1 MHEHELWVTALFNDH
16 LAGFANAILTAV
28 GQPEQARPWANY
40 MTMQLVVAA
49 FIIVLFAIL
58 RPKLSMDCPGGLQHA
73 FEGIHGFLSDQAH
86 DNIHHHHRKY
96 VPFFG
101 TIFLFV
107 LFANLIGIIPTF
119 ESPTMFPPVP
129 AGLALAAFLYYN
141 IQGFA
146 EGGIGYLKQFAGP
159 NMGFGFL
166 GNTAMACLMIPI
178 EIVSHCA
185 RPISLTI
192 RLFAN
197 MFAGEQVTLV
207 FLSMTYIL
215 APVLFMGLH
224 VFVSFVQAYVF
235 ALLTMIYVGA
245 ATSHDH

>member
-1 MHEHELWVTALFNDH
+1 MHEHGLWVTALFNDH
-16 LAGFANAILTAV
+16 LAEMANGILTAV
-28 GQPEQARPWANY
+28 GQPAQERPWANY

-49 FIIVLFAIL
+49 AMVGVFGLL
-58 RPKLSMDCPGGLQHA
+58 RPKLSMDRPGGFQHA
-73 FEGIHGFLSDQAH
+73 MEVLYGFLGDQAH
-86 DNIHHHHRKY
+86 DNIHHGHRKY
-96 VPFFG
+96 LPFFG
-101 TIFLFV
+101 AIFFFV

-141 IQGFA
+141 IQGFL

-159 NMGFGFL
+159 NMGFGTI
-166 GNTAMACLMIPI
+166 GNLLMACLMIPI

-215 APVLFMGLH
+215 APVVFMGLH

-245 ATSHDH
+245 AVSHDH

>member
-1 MHEHELWVTALFNDH
+1 MHEHELWVTAFFNDH
-16 LAGFANAILTAV
+16 LAGVANQILTAV
-28 GQPEQARPWANY
+28 GQPAYDRPWANY
-40 MTMQLVVAA
+40 MTMQFVVAA
-49 FIIVLFAIL
+49 FMMVLFAAL
-58 RPKLSMDCPGGLQHA
+58 KPRLSMDRPGGMQHT
-73 FEGIHGFLSDQAH
+73 FEAVHGFLGDQAN
-86 DNIHHHHRKY
+86 DNIDHGHRRHLA
-96 VPFFG
+96 FFG
-101 TIFLFV
+101 AIFFFV
-107 LFANLIGIIPTF
+107 LFSNLIGVIPTF

-141 IQGFA
+141 IQGFV

-159 NMGFGFL
+159 KMGFGCIGDTL
-166 GNTAMACLMIPI
+166 MALLLIPI
-178 EIVSHCA
+178 EVVSHSA

-207 FLSMTYIL
+207 FLSMTYFI
-215 APVLFMGLH
+215 APVMFMGLH

-245 ATSHDH
+245 AVSHEH

>member
-16 LAGFANAILTAV
+16 LAGVANSILTAV
-28 GQPEQARPWANY
+28 GQPAQARPWANY
-40 MTMQLVVAA
+40 ITMELVVAA
-49 FIIVLFAIL
+49 LIVIVFGMLK
-58 RPKLSMDCPGGLQHA
+58 PKLSMASPGGLQHA
-73 FEGIHGFLSDQAH
+73 MEGIHGFLTDNAH
-86 DNIHHHHRKY
+86 DNIHHGHRRH

-101 TIFLFV
+101 ALFFFV

-141 IQGFA
+141 IQGFI
-146 EGGIGYLKQFAGP
+146 EGGIAYLKQFAGP
-159 NMGFGFL
+159 NMGFGFI
-166 GNTAMACLMIPI
+166 GNTLMALLMIPI

-245 ATSHDH
+245 AVSHDH